1 MAAPAT
7 TDAEPGQQPLL
18 QLLLAARS
26 YEASILAGDDEA
38 VHQYRVNLRR
48 LRALLGLLAR
58 LQPALRLA
66 PIATTIK
73 QLMTATGDDRDQA
86 VALSLLRQRH
96 GPSAVAGLA
105 TSTGDRAR
113 LSQWLTSSDYQYQ
126 CEQLQALL
134 ALLPPLPA
142 RHRWA
147 KGCARNGRNLSRA
160 CRRLRADSGPADLHR
175 LRIAVKKLRYRLEL
189 LGEAPSSA
197 QATLTELRQWQTL
210 LGELHDQ
217 AVVVALL
224 LNSDGARVSQPLL
237 VAELQQLEQQRQ
249 QAIASLKASPL
260 AKLDSK
266 RWRRRLRRWPT

>member
-1 MAAPAT
+1 MAVPAT
-7 TDAEPGQQPLL
+7 TDGSSGQHPLL

-26 YEASILAGDDEA
+26 HEASILAGDDEA

-48 LRALLGLLAR
+48 LRALIGLLAR

-66 PIATTIK
+66 PIATAIK

-86 VALSLLRQRH
+86 VALSLLRQHH

-105 TSTGDRAR
+105 TSASDRLR
-113 LSQWLTSSDYQYQ
+113 LSQWLTSSDYQHQ

-147 KGCARNGRNLSRA
+147 KGCARNGRKLSRA
-160 CRRLRADSGPADLHR
+160 CRRLRADSNPADLHR
-175 LRIAVKKLRYRLEL
+175 LRIAIKKLRYRLEL
-189 LGEAPSSA
+189 LGEAPSRA
-197 QATLTELRQWQTL
+197 QATLAELRQWQKL

-224 LNSDGARVSQPLL
+224 LNSDGARVGQPLL
-237 VAELQQLEQQRQ
+237 VTELQQLEQQRQ
-249 QAIASLKASPL
+249 QTIAGLKSSLL
-260 AKLDSK
+260 AKTDGK
-266 RWRRRLRRWPT
+266 RWRARLRRWSP